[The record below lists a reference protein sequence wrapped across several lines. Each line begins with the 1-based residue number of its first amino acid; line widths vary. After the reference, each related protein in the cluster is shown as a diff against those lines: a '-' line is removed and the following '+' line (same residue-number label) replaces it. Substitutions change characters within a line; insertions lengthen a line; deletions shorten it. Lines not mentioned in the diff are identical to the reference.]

1 MATNMTDTHP
11 GHGPDTDIERRLARL
26 MADAGDLEGGREHR
40 REALLERA
48 ESRGLGRGEAE
59 KAYDLAL
66 EEGLE
71 PAYALAVVVE
81 GISVRNFGGGASPDA
96 TESVEPEWID
106 RPPSREDA
114 TQERRL
120 RETFRRLR
128 SFVDREESP
137 QEALRQFAREPDL
150 EAYDY

>member
-1 MATNMTDTHP
+1 
-11 GHGPDTDIERRLARL
+11 
-26 MADAGDLEGGREHR
+26 MADAADLGAGREHR

-48 ESRGLGRGEAE
+48 EARGLGRGEAE

-71 PAYALAVVVE
+71 PALALAVVGQ
-81 GISVRNFGGGASPDA
+81 GISVRSFGGTAPAEA
-96 TESVEPEWID
+96 TEPVEPEWID
-106 RPPSREDA
+106 RPPSAKDA
-114 TQERRL
+114 AQERRL

-128 SFVDREESP
+128 SFLEE
-137 QEALRQFAREPDL
+137 EATPAEAVARFAREPDL